1 MIVALTGGIG
11 AGKTTVAE
19 LFAAHGAFVVD
30 ADDLAR
36 QSLSPGSPL
45 IAEVAQRFGA
55 AVVVDGEVDRQAL
68 ADIVFNDEQALRDL
82 EAMIHPDVARRL
94 QAIHAQLNGEQILIY
109 AIPLLTELGLKDN
122 FTAVVVVTCDLDL
135 RKARLLERGMSQA
148 DIDARIAAQATDE
161 QRNADATFLI
171 DNSGDLAALE
181 QQVTDVWDSLSAYA

>member
-36 QSLSPGSPL
+36 QSLRPGSPL
-45 IAEVAQRFGA
+45 IPEVAERFGS

-94 QAIHAQLNGEQILIY
+94 QAIYTQLNGEQILIY

-122 FTAVVVVTCDLDL
+122 FTAVVVVTCDMDV

-161 QRNADATFLI
+161 ERNADATFLI

>member
-19 LFAAHGAFVVD
+19 LFGAHGAFVVD
-30 ADDLAR
+30 ADDLAQ

-45 IAEVAQRFGA
+45 IAEVAERFGSS
-55 AVVVDGEVDRQAL
+55 VVVDGEVDRQAL

-94 QAIHAQLNGEQILIY
+94 QAINTQLNGEQILIY
-109 AIPLLTELGLKDN
+109 AIPLLTELGLKDS
-122 FTAVVVVTCDLDL
+122 FTAVVVVTCDMDV
-135 RKARLLERGMSQA
+135 RKARLLARGMSQA

-161 QRNADATFLI
+161 HRNAQATFLI
-171 DNSGDLAALE
+171 DNSGEFATLE

>member
-36 QSLSPGSPL
+36 QSLRPGSPL
-45 IAEVAQRFGA
+45 IAEVAERFGS

-94 QAIHAQLNGEQILIY
+94 QAIHTQLNGEQILIY
-109 AIPLLTELGLKDN
+109 AIPLLTELELKDS
-122 FTAVVVVTCDLDL
+122 FTAVVVVTCDMDV
-135 RKARLLERGMSQA
+135 RKERLLARGMSQA
-148 DIDARIAAQATDE
+148 DINARIAAQATDE
-161 QRNADATFLI
+161 QRNAQATFLI